1 MDPAGSPTYD
11 FAMRSVAKPGQAGT
25 SSTPQR
31 KVSLRT
37 ALVGG
42 TALLVLVVI
51 AALECGVLP
60 RSAHEDAEPG
70 REASSQRAPSPT
82 AQATVQAPTPRPAL
96 PQANPVEPPPAE
108 RPSLDSITGEDKR
121 TRTHI
126 KVDRYVHEAY
136 PAWRQAHPG
145 QECPKQLSELNEYI
159 HERDAKDGWGRP
171 LRMYCGAARWA
182 GKKRIEVISPGRDA
196 QLRTEDDIIA
206 EE

>member
-1 MDPAGSPTYD
+1 MDPAGAPTYD
-11 FAMRSVAKPGQAGT
+11 FAMKS
-25 SSTPQR
+25 
-31 KVSLRT
+31 VSLRI

-42 TALLVLVVI
+42 TALLALVVI
-51 AALECGVLP
+51 AGFECGAQRRP
-60 RSAHEDAEPG
+60 AHEAAAPG
-70 REASSQRAPSPT
+70 REAASQRAPSPT
-82 AQATVQAPTPRPAL
+82 AQAAVQAPPPRPAL
-96 PQANPVEPPPAE
+96 PQANPVEPSPAE
-108 RPSLDSITGEDKR
+108 RPLDVITGEDKR

-159 HERDAKDGWGRP
+159 HESDAKDGWGRP

-182 GKKRIEVISPGRDA
+182 GKKRIEVISSGRDA

>member
-1 MDPAGSPTYD
+1 MDHAGAPTYD
-11 FAMRSVAKPGQAGT
+11 FAMRSVPKSGHAGT
-25 SSTPQR
+25 SATPQR
-31 KVSLRT
+31 KVSPRI

-42 TALLVLVVI
+42 TALLALVVI
-51 AALECGVLP
+51 AGFECGALRRP
-60 RSAHEDAEPG
+60 AHEDAAPG
-70 REASSQRAPSPT
+70 REAASQRAPSPT
-82 AQATVQAPTPRPAL
+82 AQAAVQAPAPRPAL
-96 PQANPVEPPPAE
+96 PQANPVEPSPAE
-108 RPSLDSITGEDKR
+108 RPLDAITGEDKR

-159 HERDAKDGWGRP
+159 HESDAKDGWGRP

>member
-1 MDPAGSPTYD
+1 
-11 FAMRSVAKPGQAGT
+11 MRSLAKPGHAGT

-42 TALLVLVVI
+42 TAVLVLVVI
-51 AALECGVLP
+51 AGFECGALRRP
-60 RSAHEDAEPG
+60 AHDDAAPG
-70 REASSQRAPSPT
+70 REGFSPRASPPT
-82 AQATVQAPTPRPAL
+82 AQAAVQAPAPRPAL
-96 PQANPVEPPPAE
+96 PQANPVEPAPE
-108 RPSLDSITGEDKR
+108 RRSLDSITGEDKR

-126 KVDRYVHEAY
+126 KVDRYVNEAY
-136 PAWRQAHPG
+136 PAWLRAHPG

-159 HERDAKDGWGRP
+159 HESDAKDGWGRP

>member
-1 MDPAGSPTYD
+1 MDHAGAPTYD
-11 FAMRSVAKPGQAGT
+11 FAMRSDPKSGHAGT
-25 SSTPQR
+25 SATPQR
-31 KVSLRT
+31 KVSSRI

-42 TALLVLVVI
+42 TALLALVVI
-51 AALECGVLP
+51 AGFECGALRRP
-60 RSAHEDAEPG
+60 AHEDAAPG
-70 REASSQRAPSPT
+70 REVSSQRAPSPT
-82 AQATVQAPTPRPAL
+82 AQAAVPRPAL
-96 PQANPVEPPPAE
+96 PQANPVEPSPAE
-108 RPSLDSITGEDKR
+108 RPLDTITGEDKR
-121 TRTHI
+121 TRTNI

-159 HERDAKDGWGRP
+159 HESDAKDGWGRS

-182 GKKRIEVISPGRDA
+182 GKKRIEVISSGRDA